1 MSEIEMYD
9 SKSHNKRCN
18 QINQKAWLIWSGVD
32 DGAPIYDETF
42 TALDEDTAL
51 ELFMSLV
58 EEEMEETFF
67 WMTQD
72 EYERPDEDW
81 ERRAKEM
88 KLRDTTYIIMEV
100 TAIGTICC

>member
-1 MSEIEMYD
+1 MSEIEIYD
-9 SKSHNKRCN
+9 SKSHNMRYR
-18 QINQKAWLIWSGVD
+18 QINQKAWLIWNGVD
-32 DGAPIYDETF
+32 GCIPIYGETF

-67 WMTQD
+67 CMTQD
-72 EYERPDEDW
+72 EYEHPDEDW
-81 ERRAKEM
+81 ESRAKDM

-100 TAIGTICC
+100 TAIGIICC

>member
-1 MSEIEMYD
+1 MSETLYE
-9 SKSHNKRCN
+9 SKNYNSRPY
-18 QINQKAWLIWSGVD
+18 QVNQKAWLIWSGVD

-42 TALDEDTAL
+42 TALDEDTTL

-58 EEEMEETFF
+58 EEEIEETFF

-72 EYERPDEDW
+72 EYERSDEDW
-81 ERRAKEM
+81 ERRAKEL

>member
-1 MSEIEMYD
+1 MSETLYE
-9 SKSHNKRCN
+9 SKNYNSRHC
-18 QINQKAWLIWSGVD
+18 QVNQKAWLIWSGVD
-32 DGAPIYDETF
+32 GGIPIYDETF

-72 EYERPDEDW
+72 EYERPDENW
-81 ERRAKEM
+81 ELRVKEM
-88 KLRDTTYIIMEV
+88 KLRDTTYVIMEV
-100 TAIGTICC
+100 KTIGTVCC

>member
-1 MSEIEMYD
+1 MSETEMCY

-32 DGAPIYDETF
+32 DYMPIYGETF
-42 TALDEDTAL
+42 TALDKDTAL

-72 EYERPDEDW
+72 EYERPDW
-81 ERRAKEM
+81 EWQAREM
-88 KLRDTTYIIMEV
+88 KLRDTTYVIMEV
-100 TAIGTICC
+100 TVIGTVCC

>member
-1 MSEIEMYD
+1 MSEIEIYD
-9 SKSHNKRCN
+9 SKSHNMRYH

-32 DGAPIYDETF
+32 DGAPIYGETF

-51 ELFMSLV
+51 ELFMLLV
-58 EEEMEETFF
+58 EEEMEETFC

-72 EYERPDEDW
+72 EYERPDENW
-81 ERRAKEM
+81 EWRAREM

-100 TAIGTICC
+100 TAIGTVCC

>member
-1 MSEIEMYD
+1 MSEIEIYD
-9 SKSHNKRCN
+9 SKSHNMRYH

-32 DGAPIYDETF
+32 DCIPIYGETF

-72 EYERPDEDW
+72 EHERPDENW
-81 ERRAKEM
+81 KWRAREM

-100 TAIGTICC
+100 TAIGTVCC

>member
-1 MSEIEMYD
+1 MSETLCE
-9 SKSHNKRCN
+9 SKNYNSRPY
-18 QINQKAWLIWSGVD
+18 QVNQKAWLIWSDID
-32 DGAPIYDETF
+32 DGVPIYGETF

-81 ERRAKEM
+81 EQRAREM
-88 KLRDTTYIIMEV
+88 KLRDTTYSVMEV
-100 TAIGTICC
+100 TAVGIVCC

>member
-1 MSEIEMYD
+1 MNEIYE
-9 SKSHNKRCN
+9 SKNYNQRYN

-32 DGAPIYDETF
+32 DCIPIYGETF

-51 ELFMSLV
+51 ELFMSLI

-72 EYERPDEDW
+72 EHERPDEDW
-81 ERRAKEM
+81 EQRAKEM
-88 KLRDTTYIIMEV
+88 KLRDTAYIIMEV
-100 TAIGTICC
+100 TAIGTVCC

>member
-1 MSEIEMYD
+1 MSETLCK
-9 SKSHNKRCN
+9 SKNYNSRPC
-18 QINQKAWLIWSGVD
+18 QVNQKAWLIWSGID
-32 DGAPIYDETF
+32 DCIPIYGETF

-72 EYERPDEDW
+72 EHERSDEDW
-81 ERRAKEM
+81 EQRAREM
-88 KLRDTTYIIMEV
+88 KLRDTTYSVMEV
-100 TAIGTICC
+100 TAVGIVCC